1 MDRSTSRAL
10 VAEGD
15 DAIRGLLQAA
25 LCGDG
30 LQVVA
35 ARDSNEAVSALA
47 LEHIDVLVLDTD
59 LAPVSGIELCVR
71 LRNQLVDLP
80 IVFMTKDA
88 ALEDRI
94 DALLAGGDA
103 ILEHP
108 VHVNELVARVRRI
121 LWRVEIAA
129 GQTARVADVF
139 LDDERGVVLHHG
151 VPIDLSMTEYQL
163 LRYLL
168 VNRGQTLTRSQILQ
182 TIWGSA
188 RCSPKLVDVYVG
200 YLRKKLPDSVN
211 IRSVRSLGYV
221 LEPSPR

>member
-1 MDRSTSRAL
+1 ML
-10 VAEGD
+10 VAEAD
-15 DAIRGLLQAA
+15 DGIRGLLDAA

-30 LQVVA
+30 LHVVA

-47 LEHIDVLVLDTD
+47 LERIDVLVTDTD
-59 LAPVSGIELCVR
+59 LTPMSGVELCVR
-71 LRNQLVDLP
+71 LRSQLVDIP
-80 IVFMTKDA
+80 IVFITKDA
-88 ALEDRI
+88 ALEERI
-94 DALLAGGDA
+94 DAFLAGGDA
-103 ILEHP
+103 VLEHP

-129 GQTARVADVF
+129 GQSARVADVS

-151 VPIDLSMTEYQL
+151 IPIDLSMTEYQL

-168 VNRGQTLTRSQILQ
+168 VNRGQTLSRGQILQ
-182 TIWGSA
+182 SIWGSE

-221 LEPSPR
+221 LEPTPR